1 MASLNKC
8 SDTWSFI
15 KCYLKAIGYFILFT
29 SCLIFWPIAVLFIKY
44 HSDGK
49 YYLAKGGERAAREK
63 KHEASEVLWSIGK
76 KQYLKN
82 ILLVCYKYVL
92 LIIGFWGSTG
102 SNRLNFY
109 EIII

>member
-1 MASLNKC
+1 MYIKCLIVDLIFFPHVGKEIVNEMASLNKC

-15 KCYLKAIGYFILFT
+15 KCYLKAIGYFILFS

-76 KQYLKN
+76 KHALK
-82 ILLVCYKYVL
+82 IYY
-92 LIIGFWGSTG
+92 
-102 SNRLNFY
+102 
-109 EIII
+109 

>member
-1 MASLNKC
+1 MHVLCLIVDLIFSPHVGKEIVNEMASLNKC

-76 KQYLKN
+76 KHAL
-82 ILLVCYKYVL
+82 
-92 LIIGFWGSTG
+92 
-102 SNRLNFY
+102 
-109 EIII
+109 EIYY